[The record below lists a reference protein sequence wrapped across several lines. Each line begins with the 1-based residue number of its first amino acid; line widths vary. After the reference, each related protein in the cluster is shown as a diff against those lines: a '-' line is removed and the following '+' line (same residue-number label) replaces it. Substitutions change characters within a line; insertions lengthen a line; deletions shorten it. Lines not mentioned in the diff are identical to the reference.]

1 VWGAKEI
8 SRCDFAVYVCK
19 VLGIG
24 EALDCDQCF
33 VALAALGISPRGGWR
48 VDERNDLITHREI
61 EEVRCSVQEAYE
73 KGCIETGEVA
83 LVAAVNDYCLWLKM
97 NVAVVGESTAAEAM
111 ALSDYLSGGRISIPK
126 GDGEDDWEKVPSAS
140 E

>member
-1 VWGAKEI
+1 VGCEI

-48 VDERNDLITHREI
+48 VDEPYGLITHREI
-61 EEVRCSVQEAYE
+61 EEVRCSVQEAYG

-97 NVAVVGESTAAEAM
+97 NVAVVGESTA
-111 ALSDYLSGGRISIPK
+111 DYLRGGRIVIPK
-126 GDGEDDWEKVPSAS
+126 GDGGGDDKVASAS